1 MNRPPI
7 FNVRLLTRASLL
19 ICSLLFVSI
28 FTFGQTV
35 YVTNT
40 GTKYHTDGCRYLS
53 KSKIATSFDKALERG
68 FTACSV
74 CKPSVSST
82 KQGIVQNESA
92 PINNSSSAQCSA
104 MTKAGNRCS
113 RSTKES
119 NGRCWQH
126 Q

>member
-1 MNRPPI
+1 MNRTSI
-7 FNVRLLTRASLL
+7 FNVRLLTRAALL
-19 ICSLLFVSI
+19 TGSLLFVSI
-28 FTFGQTV
+28 VAFGQTV

-40 GTKYHTDGCRYLS
+40 GSKYHTSGCRYLS
-53 KSKIATSFDKALERG
+53 KSKITTSFDKALERG
-68 FTACSV
+68 YSACSV

-82 KQGIVQNESA
+82 KQGVVEIENA
-92 PINNSSSAQCSA
+92 PTKDASSAQCSA

-113 RSTKES
+113 RNTKES